1 MYSVYSDKFNLNS
14 DRKIN
19 INRIDKMENDT
30 NEKYHVSIGHGSW
43 LNKVKQNTDNSK
55 PGNTSF
61 WKILAAIL
69 SAFAA
74 IASILVALLKFN
86 IIQLPQ

>member
-1 MYSVYSDKFNLNS
+1 
-14 DRKIN
+14 
-19 INRIDKMENDT
+19 MENES
-30 NEKYHVSIGHGSW
+30 NEKNHVSIGNGSW
-43 LNKVKQNTDNSK
+43 FNKVKQNSDNSK

-69 SAFAA
+69 SAVAA
-74 IASILVALLKFN
+74 IAGIFVALLKFN

>member
-1 MYSVYSDKFNLNS
+1 
-14 DRKIN
+14 
-19 INRIDKMENDT
+19 MENDT
-30 NEKYHVSIGHGSW
+30 KEKYHVSIGHGSW
-43 LNKVKQNTDNSK
+43 FNKIKQGSENAK

-74 IASILVALLKFN
+74 IAGILVALLKFN

>member
-1 MYSVYSDKFNLNS
+1 MEDHKDDKN
-14 DRKIN
+14 
-19 INRIDKMENDT
+19 
-30 NEKYHVSIGHGSW
+30 YASIGNGSW
-43 LNKVKQNTDNSK
+43 FNKIKQGSDNAK

-74 IASILVALLKFN
+74 IAGILVALLKFN

>member
-1 MYSVYSDKFNLNS
+1 
-14 DRKIN
+14 
-19 INRIDKMENDT
+19 MENET

-43 LNKVKQNTDNSK
+43 FNKVKQNSDNGK
-55 PGNTSF
+55 PGNTSY
-61 WKILAAIL
+61 WKILGAVL

-74 IASILVALLKFN
+74 IAGILVALLKFN